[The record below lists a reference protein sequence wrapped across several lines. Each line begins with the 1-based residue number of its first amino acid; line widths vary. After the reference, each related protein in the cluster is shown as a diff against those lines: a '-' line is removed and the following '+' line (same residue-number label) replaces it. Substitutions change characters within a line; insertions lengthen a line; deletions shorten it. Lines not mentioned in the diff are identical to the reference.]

1 MIRYPVAAALAVG
14 GLLVTT
20 ACASSPGTG
29 AASSPSPST
38 SASASPAPSQSAPAA
53 ADCGTATP
61 KAGDLVTLTSGDN
74 GEKLC
79 VNLGTTVEVLLQGTP
94 ADKWKTIDS
103 SSELVIA
110 PKLEPG
116 MNIPA
121 GWTGAAFEAIRSG
134 TAYVGSL
141 KYPCGTATK
150 GRNDMQCGVIVSFR
164 VDITVASL
172 RHRSRAGYWAGR
184 VRRRRAPPPGGC
196 STVTQPPWACAIWRT
211 IARPSPEPGTERSRV
226 DR

>member
-1 MIRYPVAAALAVG
+1 MIKYPVATALAVG
-14 GLLVTT
+14 GLLVMT

-29 AASSPSPST
+29 SAGQPSPSV
-38 SASASPAPSQSAPAA
+38 SASESAPVSPAPTASAPAA

-61 KAGDLVTLTSGDN
+61 KAGNLVKLTSADN

-94 ADKWKTIDS
+94 ADKWKSIDTS
-103 SSELVIA
+103 SDLILT

-116 MNIPA
+116 MTIPA

-150 GRNDMQCGVIVSFR
+150 GRNDMQCGVIVGYR
-164 VDITVASL
+164 VDVKVAS
-172 RHRSRAGYWAGR
+172 
-184 VRRRRAPPPGGC
+184 
-196 STVTQPPWACAIWRT
+196 
-211 IARPSPEPGTERSRV
+211 
-226 DR
+226 